1 MKNFLRAHPYLA
13 LFFITL
19 AFRILTALPLEQ
31 AGYMDASYTIH
42 VAENL
47 ARGRGFV
54 EDVLWN
60 FLDKPIALPHPSN
73 LYWMPL
79 QSILIAPFFALFG
92 VSNRVAQIPFI
103 LLSSLLPLVAFH
115 LARKIFNRADWA
127 WSAALFTAFSGFY
140 TIYWVSPDS
149 FTPFALFASLCL
161 YLIARGAAEN
171 SVRYFFL
178 AGILAALSHLSRADG
193 VLLLAVIPIALLLQK
208 PRNPYRILLFTVYC
222 LLGYM
227 LLMTPWFARNY
238 FAIGTPYPSAGTK
251 TLWLLNYDELFRYTD
266 DLTPE
271 RYFASG
277 IGSILNAKALAG
289 VRNIFIVVFGD
300 LQVFLAPFAI
310 VGLWHLRKRVEFFP
324 FFIYTLLL
332 FLAMTLAFTLP
343 SWRGS
348 VLHSSTALLPFLA
361 AAIPL
366 GIEATVGWIARRRG
380 SWNSA
385 QASRF
390 FRIGFVALAI
400 ALSGY
405 LYEEGVYGWFTRG
418 STEIPLWNQRDSH
431 YPLVARWLD
440 ENGRADGVVMVV
452 DPPSFYNFSHR
463 RAIMIPTDE
472 NTDAIFRAARQFH
485 ARYLILE
492 FDHPRPLSDLYAQR
506 GDVPGLTRVAD
517 FRDALDHPVFLY
529 EVAP

>member
-13 LFFITL
+13 LFLITL
-19 AFRILTALPLEQ
+19 AFRIVTALPLEQ
-31 AGYMDASYTIH
+31 AGYMDASYAIH

-60 FLDKPIALPHPSN
+60 FLDQPAALPHPSN

-79 QSILIAPFFALFG
+79 QSILIAPFFFFLG
-92 VSNRVAQIPFI
+92 VSYRVAQIPFI
-103 LLSSLLPLVAFH
+103 LLSSLISLVTFH
-115 LARKIFNRADWA
+115 LAREIFNRDDFAWA
-127 WSAALFTAFSGFY
+127 AALFTAFSGFY

-171 SVRYFFL
+171 SRRYFFL
-178 AGILAALSHLSRADG
+178 AGIFAALSHLARADG
-193 VLLLAVIPIALLLQK
+193 VLLLAVIPIAIYFKSSHNISYVLRFILYCCLGYLLL
-208 PRNPYRILLFTVYC
+208 
-222 LLGYM
+222 M
-227 LLMTPWFARNY
+227 APWFIRNY

-277 IGSILNAKALAG
+277 IGSILSAKALAA

-300 LQVFLAPFAI
+300 LQVFLAPFAVI
-310 VGLWHLRKRVEFFP
+310 GLWQLRRRAEFFA
-324 FFIYTLLL
+324 FFIYSLLL
-332 FLAMTLAFTLP
+332 FLAMSLAFTLP

-361 AAIPL
+361 VAIPP

-380 SWNSA
+380 SWNRA
-385 QASRF
+385 QASKF
-390 FRIGFVALAI
+390 FRVGFVMLAI
-400 ALSGY
+400 AFSVY
-405 LYEEGVYGWFTRG
+405 LYEEGVFGWFTRG

-472 NTDAIFRAARQFH
+472 NMGAIFRAARQFR

-492 FDHPRPLSDLYAQR
+492 NDHPRPLSDLFAQR
-506 GDVPGLTRVAD
+506 GGVPGLTRLAD
-517 FRDALDHPVFLY
+517 FRDALGRPVYLF
-529 EVAP
+529 EVQP